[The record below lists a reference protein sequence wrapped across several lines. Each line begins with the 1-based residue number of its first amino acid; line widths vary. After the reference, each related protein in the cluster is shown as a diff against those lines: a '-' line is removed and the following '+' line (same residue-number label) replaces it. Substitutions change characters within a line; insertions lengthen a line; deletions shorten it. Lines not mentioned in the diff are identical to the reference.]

1 VVELVRG
8 VVAWWL
14 VVVSGRVSLEWVGGG
29 GGGCWKNLLSNILK
43 YFFLILN

>member
-1 VVELVRG
+1 VELVRG

-29 GGGCWKNLLSNILK
+29 REVVGVERIYYQTFLK
-43 YFFLILN
+43 YFF